1 MLNIL
6 ANKIG
11 MEIGVTTL
19 LPVGRGLIVPLS
31 LEPFKYF
38 WDIEGFGKLTSRKI
52 NMLVTISFN
61 ILERNNRFL
70 FAKYSKVTKHFVSYL
85 CQCLTRAYHVADSLF
100 TARATQLTRRRP
112 T

>member
-1 MLNIL
+1 MGECPKGQNYLNFYMEDKNKVYPLLNIL

-52 NMLVTISFN
+52 NMLIVISFN
-61 ILERNNRFL
+61 ILERNTLFCLQSILNLILLYEFL
-70 FAKYSKVTKHFVSYL
+70 TVFHL
-85 CQCLTRAYHVADSLF
+85 
-100 TARATQLTRRRP
+100 
-112 T
+112 